1 MMGAI
6 GAAIIAGEKVKK
18 TGETNFRGLKLAD
31 NNIFSRSFECEGC
44 PNKCEVVKIYENN
57 NIIGYFGDR
66 CTKWSN
72 KIIQKS
78 KLA

>member
-6 GAAIIAGEKVKK
+6 GAALIAKDKVKK
-18 TGETNFRGLKLAD
+18 TGETNFRGLQLAD
-31 NNIFSRSFECEGC
+31 SSIVSRSFECEGC

-72 KIIQKS
+72 KTAEKS